1 MKLPESL
8 KSASLILFSIVLLLP
23 CSLVAAERVWVDFD
37 PACGVRKAADVDDC
51 LALVP
56 LLRAAD
62 YHVVGISTTYGNA
75 KIEQTHETALR
86 LASVLNAQGISV
98 PTIYRGAES
107 NSRKSEEVQ
116 LALRDALAV
125 GELTIIA
132 LGPLT
137 NIAFLIAEYPE
148 LRTNISRLVV
158 VMGKQPG
165 QLFHPSEGS
174 TEGIFGHGPIFS
186 DMNFKKDTMA
196 AEFLFQSGIDIT
208 LIAYELGRQAI
219 ITATDIDL
227 LADSS
232 EVGRWLAD
240 RSQDWLYYW
249 SRFVGRE
256 GFYPFDLMAVAYL
269 LEPEL
274 MHCPEREA
282 VIAPDRSL
290 GIAGGGPKSLMVL
303 PPGQE
308 TAANRTVKYCDQLV
322 VSKHWK
328 PVSYLLSI

>member
-1 MKLPESL
+1 MKLSDTIKSL
-8 KSASLILFSIVLLLP
+8 SLILLSIILLLP
-23 CSLVAAERVWVDFD
+23 CSLVAAERIWVDFD

-51 LALVP
+51 LALIP
-56 LLRAAD
+56 LLTAKD
-62 YHVVGISTTYGNA
+62 LQVVGISTTYGNA

-107 NSRKSEEVQ
+107 NSRMSEEVQ

-125 GELTIIA
+125 GELTVIA

-137 NIAFLIAEYPE
+137 NIAFLLAEHPE
-148 LRTNISRLVV
+148 LRSNLSKLIV

-174 TEGIFGHGPIFS
+174 TKGIFGHGPIFS
-186 DMNFKKDTMA
+186 DMNFKKDPMA
-196 AEFLFQSGIDIT
+196 AEFVFNSGVDIT
-208 LIAYELGRQAI
+208 LIPYELGRQAI
-219 ITATDIDL
+219 ITPADIDL
-227 LADSS
+227 LAQSGS
-232 EVGRWLAD
+232 VGRWLAE

-274 MHCPEREA
+274 MRCPERGA
-282 VIAPDRSL
+282 VIEPDRSL
-290 GIAGGGPKSLMVL
+290 GVTAAGPKSFMVL
-303 PPGQE
+303 PPGQD
-308 TAANRTVKYCDQLV
+308 AAAQRTVKYCDQLV
-322 VSKHWK
+322 ASKHWK
-328 PVSYLLSI
+328 PVSYLLPI